1 MKSRFLFLMLFF
13 IANRVFAQHPE
24 FSETTNI
31 FLVRHAE
38 KVAGKDPVLT
48 EAGNKRAGDLMRF
61 MQGKNL
67 KRIYT
72 TPVRR
77 TVMTADS
84 LRLQLGIDTSFYK
97 QDSTGDDLLHRL
109 ATNNDLNNTILII
122 GHSNTIPGLIKA
134 LGVKNFNLMNI
145 ADNEFDN
152 IYLVKFKNKQAYL
165 QQFKYGS
172 PSALSQPMKM
182 DH

>member
-1 MKSRFLFLMLFF
+1 MKSLLLFYMLFF
-13 IANRVFAQHPE
+13 TINQVLAQHPV
-24 FSETTNI
+24 FSETANI

-48 EAGNKRAGDLMRF
+48 EAGNRRAGDLMRF

-72 TPVRR
+72 TPLRR
-77 TVMTADS
+77 TAMTADS
-84 LRLQLGIDTSFYK
+84 LRLQFGIDTSFYK
-97 QDSTGDDLLHRL
+97 QDSTGEDLLQRL
-109 ATNNDLNNTILII
+109 STANDVNNTILII
-122 GHSNTIPGLIKA
+122 GHSNTIPDLIRA
-134 LGVKNFNLMNI
+134 LGVKNFQLTDI

-172 PSALSQPMKM
+172 PSALSAPMKM